1 MDLAIILGV
10 FLVCV
15 FLTVPI
21 GFSIGLSVVAYA
33 LFTGSINMGYVASGL
48 FAACDSFTLMAI
60 PFFILSG
67 ALMEG
72 GGLSKRLVLFFDS
85 LVGHFTGG
93 LAIVTVVTCMFF
105 GAISGS
111 GPATTAAVGAIM
123 VPTMIEKGYDKKF
136 AMALVAASGCLG
148 VIIPPSIPM
157 VTYGISVN
165 ASIASMFMG
174 GFVPGIVL
182 GTLLIVTA
190 VFMCKQQ
197 GFTGNGETFTW
208 GKVWKCFKEA
218 FWAILSPVIILG
230 GIYSGICTP
239 TEAAVVSVVYALLVG
254 LFAYKELNLQNTYT
268 KLAEA
273 ASTHGTV
280 NIIVGTSAILG
291 RVLTLEQIPDAVAN
305 SMMSLTDNKIV
316 ILLLINLLL
325 LGCGCLLETN
335 SSILILAPILFPVA
349 ASFGVDMVHFGI
361 IMVVNLAIG
370 FITPPVGVNL
380 FVACGIGNIPFAD
393 LVKKILPFLAV
404 LLIGLMLITFVPD
417 ITLGVPKMLGYV
429 EDFGGYYFK

>member
-1 MDLAIILGV
+1 MGALVILAV
-10 FLVCV
+10 FLGSV
-15 FLTVPI
+15 FASVPI
-21 GFSIGLSVVAYA
+21 GFAIGLSVVGYA
-33 LFTGSINMGYVASGL
+33 LTTGSVNIGYIASGL
-48 FAACDSFTLMAI
+48 FASCDSFPLMAI

-85 LVGHFTGG
+85 LVGHLTGG

-123 VPTMIEKGYDKKF
+123 VPTMVEKGYDKKF

-157 VTYGISVN
+157 VSYGISVN
-165 ASIASMFMG
+165 ASIATMFMG
-174 GFVPGIVL
+174 GFLPGILL
-182 GTLLIVTA
+182 GSLLIATA
-190 VFMCKQQ
+190 VISCKKS
-197 GFTGNGETFTW
+197 GFTGNGERFSLK
-208 GKVWKCFKEA
+208 KVGARFKDA

-230 GIYSGICTP
+230 GIYGGWCTP
-239 TEAAVVSVVYALLVG
+239 TEAAVISVVYALFVG
-254 LFAYKELNLQNTYT
+254 IFAYKELNFRTIY
-268 KLAEA
+268 KKFAEA
-273 ASTHGTV
+273 ACTHGTV
-280 NIIVGTSAILG
+280 NIIVGTSTILG
-291 RVLTLEQIPDAVAN
+291 RVLTLEQIPDAVAAA
-305 SMMSLTDNKIV
+305 MISLTDNKIL
-316 ILLLINLLL
+316 ILMIINLLL

-349 ASFGVDMVHFGI
+349 ASFGVDIVHFGI

-380 FVACGIGNIPFAD
+380 FVACGIGNIPFVD
-393 LVKKILPFLAV
+393 LVKKIIPFLIA
-404 LLIGLMLITFVPD
+404 LLVGLIFITYIPSISLFIPR
-417 ITLGVPKMLGYV
+417 LLGYA
-429 EDFGGYYFK
+429 G